1 MKTKKRTL
9 KSNHNTTKKNGGSN
23 GDIPC
28 GMNEKGEK
36 IKCPPYHRC
45 EKMEDGTELCK
56 KSVDIELKY
65 NDDSITL
72 QVPWKRHE
80 KWLSYTDILN
90 RYIPQIRSLIG
101 DRKMTITKLKQANTK
116 LKIDIGNEEITEQ
129 FKSANN
135 KEELIIQNILLTN
148 IYHEKLKNSSKV
160 NIIKTNKKIVIQKPS
175 NQVIENVEVIPEQE
189 QEQEQ
194 KVTIEDEFN
203 QKFSI
208 EDKVIYN
215 ENEENNNDFSKKLE
229 VLQDEIGIYPGQENE
244 KENQSFLFQSEKK
257 NHDFL
262 KENSNNYDFL
272 YPELDDPN
280 FNLKIAKKQ
289 EFFDTQY
296 DGTIYDIKEH
306 SEKMCNSDFE
316 LMPHQLFVRNFMSV
330 QTPYNSLLLYHGLG
344 TGKTCSAIGIAE
356 EMRHFIKNIGSTQ
369 KIFIIA
375 SPNVQ
380 NNFKLQLFDERKL
393 KQEGGIWNLNT
404 CVGNELLN
412 EINPVQLQ
420 NIPKSKIINQINR
433 LIKLHYHFFGYG
445 EFANFVKKKTMIN
458 EELNY
463 SPKEKKQI
471 EIQKIK
477 QIFDNHL
484 IIIDEVHNIS
494 SVQSNKENK
503 KTSILLKNVCKYAD
517 NLRLLLLSATPM
529 YNNYREIIFITNLL
543 NLVDKRSEI
552 REEDI
557 FDKDGN
563 FIEEKKTEDGR
574 IIEGGKE
581 LLTRKLTGYVS
592 YVRGENPFT
601 FPYRIYPDIFDESK
615 LLKPE
620 DYPSSQMNKKPIE
633 DKINFTPIY
642 TNSMGV
648 YQSQVYKFIME
659 NIRNNTFST
668 LNNQDERNMP
678 NFENME
684 SFGYTLLSNPVQ
696 SLNIVYPHEKFESIF
711 EASNNELENDSSE
724 INVTEN
730 DEINIEENQELISNM
745 LGSNGLSNVMTY
757 EKINT
762 PYMLRH
768 NFDYK
773 KESLD
778 KYGPIFSP
786 ENLNNYSNKIHN
798 ICNIIKDST
807 GIIMIYSQYLDS
819 GIVPMALALESIGFT
834 RFGTASHTK
843 PLFKTSQ
850 SEPIDSL
857 TLKRK
862 SEVLSENLPFKQA
875 KYVMITGDKYFS
887 PNNSADLK
895 EITSENNK
903 NGEKIKVVLIT
914 KAAAEGLDFKNIRQ
928 LHIMEPW
935 YNSSR
940 TEQITGRCVRNL
952 SHCSLPFEKRNVEI
966 YLHATLPKNDEETA
980 DLYIYRYA
988 EKKAI
993 QIGKVSRL
1001 LKEISVDCLLNIEQT
1016 NLTIENIN
1024 AKTNGQEIQI
1034 ELSSK
1039 PIEEKITYQVGDK
1052 PFTALCDYMD
1062 TCTYVCNPNEDLKNM
1077 QTLKTTYNEQFAKM
1091 NYPNI
1096 IKRIRQ
1102 IYREQNFYKR
1112 DDIIN
1117 LINQGKSFPIE
1128 HIEYTLSHLV
1138 NTKNEHILDKF
1149 GRYGH
1154 LINKDIY
1161 YVFQPF
1167 EITDEYASLYDRENP
1182 IPNKFESIDME
1193 LPIEKNI
1200 PQENLKSAA
1209 ENLDDKFVEITQI
1222 LQENM
1227 DVLYEEVN
1235 NRQKLKEELSTIE
1248 KINKKHL
1255 SQLRKKYN
1263 LTNSSNWFSN
1273 VGIVY
1278 DNLTEYFGIPK
1289 ELIEKFSIYHFLD
1302 QLDLESHKSVVNK
1315 LFFTTENDKIP
1326 YFSHISSYYDGQ
1338 VLQGPNL
1345 KGIIIPEFSKTL
1357 LFIINEEEQKLVEA
1371 KPTDYIKF
1379 KNSIITKFKIP
1390 DHKINLVFGFMSVF
1404 KDEYVFK
1411 IKNLNNDK
1419 NNTGTSCE
1427 KIGKVD
1433 IIRRLKPLINENPH
1447 NMKDWPEFDSN
1458 ILQELSKSN
1467 LCSLFECIVR
1477 FYNESK
1483 KDKYWYL
1490 NTTLALSNEI
1500 TKKNIIKLI

>member
-1 MKTKKRTL
+1 MKTKKRTM

-28 GMNEKGEK
+28 GINEKGEK
-36 IKCPPYHRC
+36 IKCPPNHRC
-45 EKMEDGTELCK
+45 EKMEDGTEKCK

-65 NDDSITL
+65 DDDSITL

-80 KWLSYTDILN
+80 KWLSYIDILN
-90 RYIPQIRSLIG
+90 RYIPQIRTLIG
-101 DRKMTITKLKQANTK
+101 DRKMTISKLKQTNDN
-116 LKIDIGNEEITEQ
+116 LKINIRNEELTQQ

-148 IYHEKLKNSSKV
+148 IYHETLKDNNKI
-160 NIIKTNKKIVIQKPS
+160 NTIKTTKKITIQKP
-175 NQVIENVEVIPEQE
+175 NNVKTDDNNIIQEENKEKEKTVEEEFNEKFSVESKE
-189 QEQEQ
+189 KNDDELE
-194 KVTIEDEFN
+194 KSDFTKKIEDL
-203 QKFSI
+203 Q
-208 EDKVIYN
+208 
-215 ENEENNNDFSKKLE
+215 NN
-229 VLQDEIGIYPGQENE
+229 IGINPGKDNE
-244 KENQSFLFQSEKK
+244 KENQEFLFQSEKK

-262 KENSNNYDFL
+262 KENNNNYDFL

-296 DGTIYDIKEH
+296 DGTIHDIKEY
-306 SEKMCNSDFE
+306 SEKMCHSDFE

-344 TGKTCSAIGIAE
+344 TGKTCSAIGISE
-356 EMRHFIKNIGSTQ
+356 EMRRFIKNIGSNQ

-393 KQEGGIWNLNT
+393 KLEEGIWNLNT
-404 CVGNELLN
+404 CVGNELLK
-412 EINPVQLQ
+412 EINPVQIQ
-420 NIPKSKIINQINR
+420 NIPKSKVISQINR
-433 LIKLHYHFFGYG
+433 LIKVHYQFFGYG
-445 EFANFVKKKTMIN
+445 EFANYIKKQTMID

-463 SPKEKKQI
+463 TPKEKKHM

-477 QIFDNHL
+477 KIFNNHL

-494 SVQSNKENK
+494 SVQTNKDNK
-503 KTSILLKNVCKYAD
+503 KTSILLKNVCKYAE

-529 YNNYREIIFITNLL
+529 YNNFREIIFITNLL
-543 NLVDKRSEI
+543 NLVDNRAEI
-552 REEDI
+552 REEDV
-557 FDKDGN
+557 FDKEGN

-581 LLTRKLTGYVS
+581 LLVRKLTGYIS

-601 FPYRIYPDIFDESK
+601 FPYRIYPDIYDESK
-615 LLKPE
+615 LLKSDE
-620 DYPSSQMNKKPIE
+620 YPSLQMNKKPIE
-633 DKINFTPIY
+633 DKIKFTPIY
-642 TNSMGV
+642 TNSMGI
-648 YQSQVYKFIME
+648 YQSEVYKFIMN

-668 LNNQDERNMP
+668 SINKDEKNMP
-678 NFENME
+678 NFDNME
-684 SFGYTLLSNPVQ
+684 SFGYTLLSSPIQ
-696 SLNIVYPHEKFESIF
+696 CLNIVYPHEKFESII
-711 EASNNELENDSSE
+711 EASNTELEIDDTE
-724 INVTEN
+724 INVTEA
-730 DEINIEENQELISNM
+730 DEINIEENQELISSM
-745 LGSNGLSNVMTY
+745 LGSNGLSNIMTY

-768 NFDYK
+768 NFEYK
-773 KESLD
+773 KESLE
-778 KYGPIFSP
+778 KYGPIFSQ
-786 ENLNNYSNKIHN
+786 ENLNNYSNKIYN
-798 ICNIIKDST
+798 ICNIIKNST

-834 RFGTASHTK
+834 RFGTASHTR

-857 TLKRK
+857 TLKKK
-862 SEVLSENLPFKQA
+862 SEFLKENLPFNQA

-895 EITSENNK
+895 EITNENNK
-903 NGEKIKVVLIT
+903 NGENIKVVLIT

-988 EKKAI
+988 EKKAV

-1024 AKTNGQEIQI
+1024 AKTNGKEIQI

-1039 PIEEKITYQVGDK
+1039 PDVEKITYQVGDR

-1062 TCTYVCNPNEDLKNM
+1062 TCTYVCNPNVDLKTIETFKN
-1077 QTLKTTYNEQFAKM
+1077 TYNEQFAKM

-1102 IYREQNFYKR
+1102 LYREQNFYKR
-1112 DDIIN
+1112 DDLMK

-1128 HIEYTLSHLV
+1128 HIDYTLSYLV
-1138 NTKNEHILDKF
+1138 NSKNEHILDKF

-1167 EITDEYASLYDRENP
+1167 EITDEYASLYDREKI
-1182 IPNKFESIDME
+1182 IPNKHETIEME
-1193 LPIEKNI
+1193 LPIEKNTS
-1200 PQENLKSAA
+1200 QENLKSTM
-1209 ENLDDKFVEITQI
+1209 ENLTDKYKEITQY
-1222 LQENM
+1222 LKENM
-1227 DVLYEEVN
+1227 NVLNEEVK
-1235 NRQKLKEELSTIE
+1235 NRQNMKEELSKLK
-1248 KINKKHL
+1248 KINKQEL
-1255 SQLRKKYN
+1255 SEIRKKYN
-1263 LTNSSNWFSN
+1263 LTNSTNWFKN

-1278 DNLTEYFGIPK
+1278 DKLTEYFGISP
-1289 ELIEKFSIYHFLD
+1289 ELIEKFSVYHFLD
-1302 QLDLESHKSVVNK
+1302 QLDLESHKSLVKK
-1315 LFFTTENDKIP
+1315 LYFENTNEDLP
-1326 YFSHISSYYDGQ
+1326 YFSHIFSYYQAQ
-1338 VLQGPNL
+1338 VLQVSNL
-1345 KGIIIPEFSKTL
+1345 KSIILPNFNKSI
-1357 LFIINEEEQKLVEA
+1357 LFILNEDEQNLIEA
-1371 KPTDYIKF
+1371 RPTDYIKF
-1379 KNSIITKFKIP
+1379 KSDMVRKFQIP
-1390 DHKINLVFGFMSVF
+1390 DAKINLIFGFMSAS
-1404 KDEYVFK
+1404 KNEYVFK

-1433 IIRRLKPLINENPH
+1433 IIRRLKPLITENPH
-1447 NMKDWPEFDSN
+1447 NIKDWPEFDSN
-1458 ILQELSKSN
+1458 MLQEFSKSN

-1490 NTTLALSNEI
+1490 NTTLALSNDV